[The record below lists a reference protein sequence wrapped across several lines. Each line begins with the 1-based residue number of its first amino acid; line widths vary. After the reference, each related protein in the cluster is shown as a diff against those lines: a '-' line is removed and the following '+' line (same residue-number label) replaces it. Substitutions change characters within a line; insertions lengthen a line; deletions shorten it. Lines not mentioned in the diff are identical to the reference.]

1 MTGRAAAG
9 ARAGSQEVRRPAPA
23 ATRQPALGPEAI
35 GRVALAALHEEL
47 ELHPK
52 PGLVSPADRGAH
64 LDMDA
69 GTFRRSIAALDGFF
83 ADAARAGACGA
94 PFGSLRA
101 LGIAAEERML
111 AATGGINTHRGAIF
125 GLGLISAAAGRLS
138 SEGRS
143 LAGRALGLEV
153 SARWGVALLQELPT
167 NPASHGSTVARRHGI
182 GGAREEA
189 ASGFAHL
196 FDVALPALEAGL
208 RAGAGRRGAAAQC
221 LLSLIATLP
230 DTNLLWRGGTGGLA
244 FAQRSARRWLD
255 RGGIEG
261 RGWEDELSR
270 LHRQFTFRKLS
281 PGGSAD
287 LLAAALLVHDLRGGA
302 AGP

>member
-1 MTGRAAAG
+1 MTGRATAG
-9 ARAGSQEVRRPAPA
+9 ARAGSQEARRPAPA
-23 ATRQPALGPEAI
+23 AIRRPALGPEAI
-35 GRVALAALHEEL
+35 GRAALAALHGEL

-52 PGLVSPADRGAH
+52 PGLVSPAGRGAH

-83 ADAARAGACGA
+83 ADAARAGARGA

-143 LAGRALGLEV
+143 LAGRAVGLEV

-182 GGAREEA
+182 RGAREEA

-208 RAGAGRRGAAAQC
+208 RAGAGPRGAAIHC

-230 DTNLLWRGGTGGLA
+230 DTNLLWRGGTEGLA

-255 RGGIEG
+255 RGGVEG
-261 RGWEDELSR
+261 PGWEDELSR
-270 LHRQFTFRKLS
+270 LHRQFTVRKLS

-287 LLAAALLVHDLRGGA
+287 LLAAALLVHDLRSGA